1 MNWRPCTQMVRF
13 LPLGGEGWL
22 RADSR
27 KGAFEFGGLMMLGSL
42 TNVTT
47 VRMTRISAAPTV
59 QPISR
64 RVLPWICAATRTFLA
79 RNLYSE

>member
-1 MNWRPCTQMVRF
+1 
-13 LPLGGEGWL
+13 
-22 RADSR
+22 
-27 KGAFEFGGLMMLGSL
+27 MMLGSL

-47 VRMTRISAAPTV
+47 VSITRISAAPTV

-64 RVLPWICAATRTFLA
+64 RVLPWIWAATRLFLA